1 MNFLIFIG
9 TGTCTSSLRIIVTK
23 MPVAVFEFTLM
34 NGVLVRGGLGAG
46 AVFSL
51 ERESRSGPVET
62 LSLLTVSARLI

>member
-1 MNFLIFIG
+1 MILLIFTIF
-9 TGTCTSSLRIIVTK
+9 VTK
-23 MPVAVFEFTLM
+23 MPVFEFTLM